1 MVLNNI
7 YIGDKI
13 MNSLKRFIKL
23 LLIVIFILLIPKN
36 FVIGDTASPTG
47 TVAAVSTVD
56 NGVVLT
62 TEEPSE
68 NVIKFEVRKIKISTD
83 PITYAYNILDVPI
96 YEMTIEGVDNK
107 DDVLSR
113 LELLK
118 NRSKSIDKSVPGS
131 AYKNINIFIESKIES
146 ATIKYKI
153 ENSWINN
160 NNILLNTIAMY
171 MWDRNDRKWE
181 ELSTSLS
188 YEDGRYTYFESTT
201 ESLSYFVI
209 SGLAENV
216 NIVDNSDADIEDS
229 RLYYPEKKSS
239 TKSGTTSSI
248 PTSRVSI
255 TYFNDKD
262 KKNSTNITIDK
273 PKENATTNTVE
284 KPKEFGV
291 IRSVGIVGITAVIS
305 IVYVFRRKLKI

>member
-1 MVLNNI
+1 MDI
-7 YIGDKI
+7 
-13 MNSLKRFIKL
+13 LKRFIL
-23 LLIVIFILLIPKN
+23 SILIVILAI
-36 FVIGDTASPTG
+36 PTG
-47 TVAAVSTVD
+47 IAASTID

-68 NVIKFEVRKIKISTD
+68 NVIKFEVRKINISTD
-83 PITYAYNILDVPI
+83 PITYEYNILDVPI

-118 NRSKSIDKSVPGS
+118 NRSKSIDKSAPGS
-131 AYKNINIFIESKIES
+131 AYKNINIFVESKIES

-171 MWDRNDRKWE
+171 MWHRNDREWK
-181 ELSTSLS
+181 ELETSLS

-216 NIVDNSDADIEDS
+216 NISDNSEVDIEDYH
-229 RLYYPEKKSS
+229 LYYPESGSGISS
-239 TKSGTTSSI
+239 M
-248 PTSRVSI
+248 PTSTVSI
-255 TYFNDKD
+255 TYLDDKD
-262 KKNSTNITIDK
+262 EKNSTNETTEK
-273 PKENATTNTVE
+273 PKTTNMTVE
-284 KPKEFGV
+284 KPKEFGT
-291 IRSVGIVGITAVIS
+291 IRFIGIAGISTVIS
-305 IVYVFRRKLKI
+305 IVYIFRRRLKI